1 MTIYIKLAPIV
12 SRDRISVS
20 TEGDTIT
27 INNGSYDLSV
37 IPDGAT
43 LPNAQEA
50 TGCEYFV
57 GDIERIDGELH
68 ITLLLPI
75 AEKAGQEACF
85 PAPIAVEQDGVVE
98 LPNVENVE
106 EEIDDQP

>member
-1 MTIYIKLAPIV
+1 MTIHIKLAPIV
-12 SRDRISVS
+12 SKDRISVS
-20 TEGDTIT
+20 TSGDTIT
-27 INNGSYDLSV
+27 INNTSYDLSV
-37 IPDGAT
+37 IPDGST
-43 LPNAQEA
+43 LPNASEA

-75 AEKAGQEACF
+75 ADRAGQEACF
-85 PAPIAVEQDGVVE
+85 PAPITVEQDGVVE

-106 EEIDDQP
+106 DD

>member
-1 MTIYIKLAPIV
+1 MTIHIELAPIV
-12 SRDRISVS
+12 SKDRISVS
-20 TEGDTIT
+20 TSGDTLT
-27 INNGSYDLSV
+27 INNTSYDLSV

-43 LPNAQEA
+43 LPNAPEA
-50 TGCEYFV
+50 TGCGYFV

-75 AEKAGQEACF
+75 AGKAGQEACF
-85 PAPIAVEQDGVVE
+85 PEPIIVEQDGDVP

-106 EEIDDQP
+106 EELDDQP

>member
-1 MTIYIKLAPIV
+1 MTIHIKLSPIV
-12 SRDRISVS
+12 SKDRISVS

-27 INNGSYDLSV
+27 INNAPYDLSV

-43 LPNAQEA
+43 LPNSQEA
-50 TGCEYFV
+50 TGCKYFV
-57 GDIERIDGELH
+57 GDIERIDGELY

-85 PAPIAVEQDGVVE
+85 PSPITVEQDGVVE

-106 EEIDDQP
+106 EGIDDQP